1 MEEITVTP
9 LLGALK
15 SIRTYMG
22 PVHIKDIA
30 LAQILLYENS
40 AASGRHLCVEA
51 IHHFSDFAARV
62 VKLYPEYKVP
72 RKLGHCSAS
81 INSSFFASL
90 LEAGDVKAVF
100 TGHDHLN
107 DFCGELN
114 GIQGGIEGLEWS
126 S

>member
-1 MEEITVTP
+1 MEKK
-9 LLGALK
+9 GALK

-40 AASGRHLCVEA
+40 AASGRHMCETGSWG
-51 IHHFSDFAARV
+51 IS
-62 VKLYPEYKVP
+62 
-72 RKLGHCSAS
+72 SAS
-81 INSSFFASL
+81 INLSFFASL
-90 LEAGDVKAVF
+90 LEAGYVKAVF